1 MGQRCLGCMGIF
13 GNEFEICPHCGYA
26 VGTGVEEAIHIEPGS
41 LLHDRYI
48 IGRVLGY
55 GGFGATYIAWDG
67 KLEQKVAV
75 KEYLPGEF
83 STRMPGQS
91 RVTVFNGE
99 KSEQFRDGMKK
110 FVEEAKHLAKF
121 QNEAGIVKIFD
132 SFEEN
137 ETAYII
143 MEYLE
148 GETLSSYLNRVG
160 TVDENIAVDMM
171 MPIMESLQAVHSV
184 GLLHRD
190 IAPDNIFL
198 TTSGEVKL
206 IDFGAS
212 RYATTSHSRSLTVI
226 IKPGYSPE
234 EQYRS
239 RGDQGPYTD
248 VYAIAATMYKMI
260 TGKTPPDAMERRA
273 KYENQNK
280 DILVEPHKINRK
292 ISLNRENAILNA
304 MNVRIEDRTP
314 DIVSFVGELNADPPV
329 KRRYGKI
336 KKIDIYSWPLWLKI
350 LIPVVLLVLLVLGTL
365 LLTGVISFEKFT
377 NEIVIPEGI
386 VTVPDVEGMYNDEA
400 VDEITKA
407 ELLVQTA
414 GTVESEYIPAG
425 KIVLQSPLGGSYMNV
440 NGTVM
445 LTVSSGSEVIEAV
458 NGISTVPYV
467 EWDPKEVA
475 IEKLLL
481 AGLAEPEIFEEHDD
495 SVALGHVIAQS
506 LEAGEQVEEETQITL
521 TVSLGP
527 VAFAMSD
534 VSGMD
539 ADKAIEAL
547 EAQGLVVSIEYKKDS
562 SVPEN
567 KVISQSTDAG
577 SSVKRGDSVT
587 LVISSGKDLVN
598 VANVTGKTEDEAKR
612 ILKDLGFKVT
622 VLENY
627 DTKVA
632 SGKVISQT
640 PEGGTS
646 QLPGSEIVIYV
657 SKGKQPITVSFNAN
671 GGKVNKETATVYYQE
686 AYGALPTAE
695 RNGFAFAGWYTAKEG
710 GGRVTAETRV
720 SNNVANITLYAR
732 WSANSFTVS
741 FDANGGKVSTSSK
754 KVTCGSAYGDLPVP
768 TKEGSGF
775 NGWFTSKNGGNVVTS
790 STVVS
795 LSSDQTLY
803 AQWTANAYT
812 VTLDAN
818 GGDSSAESI
827 TVKNGSAYGNLPTP
841 TRKGYTFT
849 GWYTAKSGGSKITA
863 DTVTTI
869 TAAQT
874 LYAQWKVNTYTV
886 TLDVDGGNVSPSSIT
901 VTYDS
906 TYSNLPTPTKTGYSF
921 EGWFTEGGT
930 QVNTSTKVSKTE
942 NHTLSAKWKAASYS
956 VTLNSNG
963 GNSSSSSISVSYGS
977 TYGSLPTPTRS
988 GYEFKGWFT
997 ESSGG
1002 SQVTA
1007 QTIVN
1012 KTAKH
1017 TLYAR
1022 WAAKEY
1028 TVTFDAKGGNVSTS
1042 SKKVTYDSTYGTLP
1056 TPTKTSYTFDGWYTE
1071 NGTAVDA
1078 ATKVSKAEN
1087 HILVAKWKVA
1097 SYSVTLNANGGSVSP
1112 SSITVTYG
1120 SPYGSLPTPT
1130 QTGYDFKGWYTESS
1144 GGSQVTAQTTVNK
1157 TVKHTLYAQW
1167 TAKSYTYTVK
1177 YESTNGTN
1185 LGSTTVTQKFGTTN
1199 KISAPTKSGYNTPSS
1214 QTVKWDTT
1222 SKTIKFY
1229 YSPKSE
1235 PTTQNVQ
1242 KNGIWYYTG
1251 NKDVIYYDVDLQYQN
1266 RTANSVQIKVVWTN
1280 RILANHYY
1288 SYYQAFNVSD
1298 IGGTGVWKGAGDDY
1312 QIVPGGAWGNAVN
1325 YERSLKKESN
1335 WYTVPVH
1342 TTGATSLS
1350 VRGVY
1355 WRGGQESNPQH
1366 YTYKI
1371 NI

>member
-1 MGQRCLGCMGIF
+1 MSQRCMGCMGIF
-13 GNEFEICPHCGYA
+13 GNEFQICPHCGYA

-48 IGRVLGY
+48 IGKVLGY

-91 RVTVFNGE
+91 RITVFNGE

-273 KYENQNK
+273 KYENHNK

-314 DIVSFVGELNADPPV
+314 DIVSFVGELNTDPPV

-365 LLTGVISFEKFT
+365 LLTGVISFKKFT
-377 NEIVIPEGI
+377 NEITIPEGI
-386 VTVPDVEGMYNDEA
+386 VTVPDVEGMHNEEA
-400 VDEITKA
+400 VDEITKSK
-407 ELLVQTA
+407 LLVQTA

-440 NGTVM
+440 NGTVI
-445 LTVSSGSEVIEAV
+445 LTVSSGSAVIEAV

-506 LEAGEQVEEETQITL
+506 LAAGEQVEEGTQITL

-539 ADKAIEAL
+539 ADKAKEAL
-547 EAQGLVVSIEYKKDS
+547 EAQGLVVSIEYEKDS

-598 VANVTGKTEDEAKR
+598 VANVIGKTKDEAKR
-612 ILKDLGFKVT
+612 TLKDLGFKVT
-622 VLENY
+622 ILENY
-627 DTKVA
+627 DAKVA

-657 SKGKQPITVSFNAN
+657 SKGKQPITVSFDAN
-671 GGKVNKETATVYYQE
+671 GGKVNKDSITVYYQE

-695 RNGFAFAGWYTAKEG
+695 KTGATFAGWYTAKEG
-710 GGRVTAETRV
+710 GSRVTAETRV

-741 FDANGGKVSTSSK
+741 FDANGGKVSTASK
-754 KVTCGSAYGDLPVP
+754 KVTYGSSYGDLPVP
-768 TKEGSGF
+768 TKENSGF

-790 STVVS
+790 STTVS

-818 GGDSSAESI
+818 GGSVSAEST

-841 TRKGYTFT
+841 TRKGYTFN
-849 GWYTAKSGGSKITA
+849 GWYTAKTGGSKITS
-863 DTVTTI
+863 DTVATI
-869 TAAQT
+869 TATQT

-886 TLDVDGGNVSPSSIT
+886 NLNADGGNVSPSSIT

-906 TYSNLPTPTKTGYSF
+906 TYSNLPTPTRNGYSF
-921 EGWFTEGGT
+921 DGWFTENGT
-930 QVNTSTKVSKTE
+930 AVYKSTKVTKAE
-942 NHTLSAKWKAASYS
+942 NHTLRAEWTRSTYTITFDA
-956 VTLNSNG
+956 NG
-963 GNSSSSSISVSYGS
+963 GTVSKTSMTANIGQKI
-977 TYGSLPTPTRS
+977 GSLPTPTKDY
-988 GYEFKGWFT
+988 YEFNGWY
-997 ESSGG
+997 
-1002 SQVTA
+1002 
-1007 QTIVN
+1007 
-1012 KTAKH
+1012 TAKLDGTKVTSSTTFLKEDT

-1022 WAAKEY
+1022 WTENQWSGWVE
-1028 TVTFDAKGGNVSTS
+1028 TLPSNVTKTNYIIEEKTQNRYKTKSTKTTRS
-1042 SKKVTYDSTYGTLP
+1042 ATPPDSSWSLESKKWVPEKVNVTVRGVKEWP
-1056 TPTKTSYTFDGWYTE
+1056 AGFDKNHQFYRDYPVL
-1071 NGTAVDA
+1071 NSD
-1078 ATKVSKAEN
+1078 KYKA
-1087 HILVAKWKVA
+1087 
-1097 SYSVTLNANGGSVSP
+1097 
-1112 SSITVTYG
+1112 
-1120 SPYGSLPTPT
+1120 
-1130 QTGYDFKGWYTESS
+1130 
-1144 GGSQVTAQTTVNK
+1144 
-1157 TVKHTLYAQW
+1157 
-1167 TAKSYTYTVK
+1167 
-1177 YESTNGTN
+1177 YESETSKREVSNPVVIGYIHAHWCRGDN
-1185 LGSTTVTQKFGTTN
+1185 NSPPINN
-1199 KISAPTKSGYNTPSS
+1199 KISSQYTSDFWKFHAFFTKENYKTNVVEKGYRHNDGVHPDGYWCDDTYWWHVDLNTP
-1214 QTVKWDTT
+1214 V
-1222 SKTIKFY
+1222 
-1229 YSPKSE
+1229 
-1235 PTTQNVQ
+1235 
-1242 KNGIWYYTG
+1242 
-1251 NKDVIYYDVDLQYQN
+1251 
-1266 RTANSVQIKVVWTN
+1266 
-1280 RILANHYY
+1280 
-1288 SYYQAFNVSD
+1288 
-1298 IGGTGVWKGAGDDY
+1298 Y
-1312 QIVPGGAWGNAVN
+1312 QIVYSEYYREFTYYKWSAWSSWTDGKAGTSTDEKMYEERTIYN
-1325 YERSLKKESN
+1325 YRKK
-1335 WYTVPVH
+1335 
-1342 TTGATSLS
+1342 
-1350 VRGVY
+1350 
-1355 WRGGQESNPQH
+1355 
-1366 YTYKI
+1366 
-1371 NI
+1371 

>member
-1 MGQRCLGCMGIF
+1 MSQRCLGCMGIF

-55 GGFGATYIAWDG
+55 GGFGVTYIAWDG
-67 KLEQKVAV
+67 KLEQKVAI

-99 KSEQFRDGMKK
+99 KNEQFRDGLKK

-148 GETLSSYLNRVG
+148 GETLTSYLNRVG
-160 TVDENIAVDMM
+160 TVDENMAVDMM

-280 DILVEPHKINRK
+280 DILVEPHKINKK

-314 DIVSFVGELNADPPV
+314 DIVSFVGELNADPPA

-336 KKIDIYSWPLWLKI
+336 KKIDVYSWPLWLKI
-350 LIPVVLLVLLVLGTL
+350 LVPAVLLIFLVLGTL

-386 VTVPDVEGMYNDEA
+386 VTVPDVEGMFNDEA
-400 VDEITKA
+400 VDEITKNQ
-407 ELLVQTA
+407 LLVQTA
-414 GTVESEYIPAG
+414 GTVKSEYIPAG

-445 LTVSSGSEVIEAV
+445 LMVSSGSEVVEAV

-467 EWDPKEVA
+467 IWDTKEAA

-481 AGLAEPEIFEEHDD
+481 AGLAEPEIFEEHDE

-506 LEAGEQVEEETQITL
+506 LEAGEQVEERTQITL

-527 VAFAMSD
+527 VAFAVPD

-539 ADKAIEAL
+539 ADKAIAEL
-547 EAQGLVVSIEYKKDS
+547 EGLGLVVDFEYKKDP

-567 KVISQSTDAG
+567 KVISQSTGAG
-577 SSVKRGDSVT
+577 SSVKRGDKVT

-598 VANVTGKTEDEAKR
+598 VANVIGKTEDEAKR
-612 ILKDLGFKVT
+612 TLKDLGFKVT

-627 DTKVA
+627 DAKVA
-632 SGKVISQT
+632 NGNVISQT
-640 PEGGTS
+640 PAAGTS
-646 QLPGSEIVIYV
+646 QLPGSEIIIYV
-657 SKGKQPITVSFNAN
+657 SKGKQPITVSFDAN
-671 GGKVNKETATVYYQE
+671 GGKVNKDSITVYYQE
-686 AYGALPTAE
+686 AYGNLPSAE
-695 RNGFAFAGWYTAKEG
+695 KNGATFMGWYTAREG
-710 GGRVTAETRV
+710 GSRVIAETKV
-720 SNNVANITLYAR
+720 STNVANITLYAR

-741 FDANGGKVSTSSK
+741 FDANGGKVSTASK
-754 KVTCGSAYGDLPVP
+754 KVTYGSSYGNLPVP

-790 STVVS
+790 STTVS

-812 VTLDAN
+812 VILDAN
-818 GGDSSAESI
+818 GGSVSAESI

-841 TRKGYTFT
+841 TRKGYTFN
-849 GWYTAKSGGSKITA
+849 GWYTAKTGGSKITS
-863 DTVTTI
+863 DTVATI
-869 TAAQT
+869 TATQT

-886 TLDVDGGNVSPSSIT
+886 SLNADGGNVSPSSIT

-906 TYSNLPTPTKTGYSF
+906 TYSNLPTPTRNGYSF
-921 EGWFTEGGT
+921 DGWFTENGT
-930 QVNTSTKVSKTE
+930 AVYKSTKVTKAE
-942 NHTLSAKWKAASYS
+942 NHTLVAKWKSASYS
-956 VTLNSNG
+956 VTLNANG
-963 GNSSSSSISVSYGS
+963 GSLSSSSISVSYGS
-977 TYGSLPTPTRS
+977 AYGSLPTPTRS

-1007 QTIVN
+1007 QTTVN

-1022 WAAKEY
+1022 WQVNSYKVSWENGEGY
-1028 TVTFDAKGGNVSTS
+1028 TVFVKRKSSPNVGASVSTLKS
-1042 SKKVTYDSTYGTLP
+1042 GDTVYYGDILSVTY
-1056 TPTKTSYTFDGWYTE
+1056 TSATGYTISNKG
-1071 NGTAVDA
+1071 
-1078 ATKVSKAEN
+1078 KAE
-1087 HILVAKWKVA
+1087 
-1097 SYSVTLNANGGSVSP
+1097 
-1112 SSITVTYG
+1112 ITV
-1120 SPYGSLPTPT
+1120 
-1130 QTGYDFKGWYTESS
+1130 S
-1144 GGSQVTAQTTVNK
+1144 GNITSNDIYATVTTN
-1157 TVKHTLYAQW
+1157 
-1167 TAKSYTYTVK
+1167 SYTYTIQ

-1185 LGSTTVTQKFGTTN
+1185 LGSTTTTQKFGTTN
-1199 KISAPTKSGYNTPSS
+1199 KISAPAKSGYNTPSS
-1214 QTVKWDTT
+1214 QTVKWDAT

-1242 KNGIWYYTG
+1242 KNGTWYYTG
-1251 NKDVIYYDVDLQYQN
+1251 NNDVIYYDVDLQYQN
-1266 RTANSVQIKVVWTN
+1266 RTANSVQIRVVWTN
-1280 RILANHYY
+1280 RILANKYY
-1288 SYYQAFNVSD
+1288 SFYQAFNVGEINGIYVRD
-1298 IGGTGVWKGAGDDY
+1298 DFGTDY

-1325 YERSLKKESN
+1325 YERSLKKESY
-1335 WYTVPVH
+1335 WYTVPIS
-1342 TTGATSLS
+1342 TDATSIS

-1371 NI
+1371 NIPAY

>member
-1 MGQRCLGCMGIF
+1 MSQRCMGCMGIF
-13 GNEFEICPHCGYA
+13 GNEFQICPHCGYA

-48 IGRVLGY
+48 IGKVLGY

-91 RVTVFNGE
+91 RITVFNGE

-273 KYENQNK
+273 KYENHNK

-314 DIVSFVGELNADPPV
+314 DIVSFVGELNTDPPV

-365 LLTGVISFEKFT
+365 LLTGVISFKKFT
-377 NEIVIPEGI
+377 NEITIPEGI
-386 VTVPDVEGMYNDEA
+386 VTVPDVEGMHNEEA
-400 VDEITKA
+400 VDEITKSK
-407 ELLVQTA
+407 LLVQTA

-440 NGTVM
+440 NGTVI
-445 LTVSSGSEVIEAV
+445 LTVSSGSAVIEAV

-506 LEAGEQVEEETQITL
+506 LAAGEQVEEGTQITL

-539 ADKAIEAL
+539 ADKAKEAL
-547 EAQGLVVSIEYKKDS
+547 EAQGLVVSIEYEKDS

-598 VANVTGKTEDEAKR
+598 VANVIGKTKDEAKR
-612 ILKDLGFKVT
+612 TLKDLGFKVT
-622 VLENY
+622 ILENY
-627 DTKVA
+627 DAKVA
-632 SGKVISQT
+632 SGKVIGQT

-646 QLPGSEIVIYV
+646 QLPGSEIVVYV
-657 SKGKQPITVSFNAN
+657 SKGKQPITVSFDAN
-671 GGKVNKETATVYYQE
+671 GGKVNKDSITVYYQE

-695 RNGFAFAGWYTAKEG
+695 KTGATFAGWYTAKEG
-710 GGRVTAETRV
+710 GSRVTAETRV

-741 FDANGGKVSTSSK
+741 FDANGGKVSTASK
-754 KVTCGSAYGDLPVP
+754 KVTYGSSYGDLPVP
-768 TKEGSGF
+768 TKENSGF

-790 STVVS
+790 STTVS

-818 GGDSSAESI
+818 GGSVSAEST

-841 TRKGYTFT
+841 TRKGYTFN
-849 GWYTAKSGGSKITA
+849 GWYTAKTGGSKITS
-863 DTVTTI
+863 DTVATI
-869 TAAQT
+869 TATQT
-874 LYAQWKVNTYTV
+874 LYAQWK
-886 TLDVDGGNVSPSSIT
+886 
-901 VTYDS
+901 
-906 TYSNLPTPTKTGYSF
+906 
-921 EGWFTEGGT
+921 
-930 QVNTSTKVSKTE
+930 
-942 NHTLSAKWKAASYS
+942 AASYA
-956 VTLNSNG
+956 VTLNANG
-963 GNSSSSSISVSYGS
+963 GSVSSSSISVNYGS
-977 TYGSLPTPTRS
+977 AYGSLPTPTRS
-988 GYEFKGWFT
+988 GYDFKGWFT

-1007 QTIVN
+1007 ETKVT

-1017 TLYAR
+1017 TLYAQ
-1022 WAAKEY
+1022 WTAKQY
-1028 TVTFDAKGGNVSTS
+1028 TVTFNAGSGSVSTS

-1056 TPTKTSYTFDGWYTE
+1056 TPSKTGYRFDGWYT
-1071 NGTAVDA
+1071 
-1078 ATKVSKAEN
+1078 ATTGGSKVTSSS
-1087 HILVAKWKVA
+1087 KVA
-1097 SYSVTLNANGGSVSP
+1097 ETKN
-1112 SSITVTYG
+1112 
-1120 SPYGSLPTPT
+1120 
-1130 QTGYDFKGWYTESS
+1130 
-1144 GGSQVTAQTTVNK
+1144 
-1157 TVKHTLYAQW
+1157 HTLYARWTERSVSDWVLATKAPSGAEVVEHKWTYIQTTTSENSSKPGWTPYDKKVTSW
-1167 TAKSYTYTVK
+1167 TAEQGPVYSDPSNGVRSVRSEQYVSSTTRHYKYYHRWNGSRTWGSDSTARSWDRHPLDVTTKLEPNYKDTLQWYGKGEFACSICGAKNMWLPDGEYEEPHYSTRWYYKDPVYTYYFKKDVVSYTEIKESDTISNVQHWVK
-1177 YESTNGTN
+1177 YY
-1185 LGSTTVTQKFGTTN
+1185 
-1199 KISAPTKSGYNTPSS
+1199 I
-1214 QTVKWDTT
+1214 
-1222 SKTIKFY
+1222 
-1229 YSPKSE
+1229 
-1235 PTTQNVQ
+1235 
-1242 KNGIWYYTG
+1242 
-1251 NKDVIYYDVDLQYQN
+1251 
-1266 RTANSVQIKVVWTN
+1266 
-1280 RILANHYY
+1280 
-1288 SYYQAFNVSD
+1288 
-1298 IGGTGVWKGAGDDY
+1298 
-1312 QIVPGGAWGNAVN
+1312 
-1325 YERSLKKESN
+1325 
-1335 WYTVPVH
+1335 
-1342 TTGATSLS
+1342 
-1350 VRGVY
+1350 
-1355 WRGGQESNPQH
+1355 
-1366 YTYKI
+1366 
-1371 NI
+1371 